1 MASANLLGVGMTQR
15 NDIENAVEANLKELG
30 ISYEMVRIDPDFADT
45 ADFCREYGYGLE
57 VCGNTIVVTS
67 KRGEKQYAACIVLG
81 SDRLD
86 VNKTVRSVMGVS
98 RLSFASAEETQALTG
113 MAVGGVTPFALPAD
127 LQIYADE
134 KVLSVDRLILGSG
147 SRSSKILIAP
157 EDLRKLPKV
166 QFVAGLSID
175 RA

>member
-1 MASANLLGVGMTQR
+1 MTQQ
-15 NDIENAVEANLKELG
+15 NEIEKSVEANLKELG
-30 ISYEMVRIDPDFADT
+30 IYYKLIRIDPDFADT
-45 ADFCREYGYGLE
+45 AEFCREYGYGLDI
-57 VCGNTIVVTS
+57 CGNTIVVAS

-98 RLSFASAEETQALTG
+98 RLSFASAEETEALTG
-113 MAVGGVTPFALPAD
+113 MTVGGVTPFALPAD
-127 LQIYADE
+127 LQVYADE
-134 KVLSVDRLILGSG
+134 KVLSVEQLILGSG

-166 QFVAGLSID
+166 QFVAGLSTD
-175 RA
+175 RG